1 MPHIPMGMASQDQ
14 VERERIESEL
24 QRIIKAG
31 VKAGVTLRA
40 LGSIAFQLHCP
51 KYGYLQAEMG
61 SICTEIDLGSYS
73 RYSKTAREMME
84 ELSYRERRE
93 VFIISEGGHA
103 AFDHQELGVHADIF
117 FNKLDACHSIPW
129 DGRLE
134 LEQLTIPLAELLLGK
149 LQIVRLRERD
159 VIETIMLLLEHPL
172 GEIDEE
178 TINMQRVCDL
188 SSSDW
193 GLWRTLTMNL
203 KKVRDRAQEIDQLT
217 QGQKERISEQVNQ
230 ALRMMEEAP
239 KTMAWRLR
247 ARVGDRIQWY
257 KDVE

>member
-1 MPHIPMGMASQDQ
+1 MPQIPMGMASQDQ
-14 VERERIESEL
+14 AERERFEREL
-24 QRIIKAG
+24 QRILKAG
-31 VKAGVTLRA
+31 VKAGVTLRV

-61 SICTEIDLGSYS
+61 RTYTDIDLGSYS
-73 RYSKTAREMME
+73 RDSKPAREMME
-84 ELSYRERRE
+84 ELGYRERRE
-93 VFIISEGGHA
+93 IFIISEGGHA
-103 AFDHQELGVHADIF
+103 AFDHQELGIQVDIF
-117 FNKLDACHSIPW
+117 FNKLDYCHTIPW
-129 DGRLE
+129 DGRLD

-149 LQIVRLRERD
+149 LQIVRLREGD
-159 VIETIMLLLEHPL
+159 VIDTVMLLLEHPL

-188 SSSDW
+188 CSSDW

-203 KKVRDRAQEIDQLT
+203 KKVKDRAQEIDQLT
-217 QGQKERISEQVNQ
+217 QGQKERIREQVNQ
-230 ALRMMEEAP
+230 ALCRIDEEP